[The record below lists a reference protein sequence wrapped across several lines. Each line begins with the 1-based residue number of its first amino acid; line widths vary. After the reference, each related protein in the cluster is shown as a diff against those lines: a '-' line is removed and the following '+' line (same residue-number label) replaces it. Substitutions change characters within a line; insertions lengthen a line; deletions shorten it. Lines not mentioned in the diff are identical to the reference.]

1 METPLRSIHETWGK
15 RDYIEGWSSRME
27 WQRPLREMQM
37 AMVNLMIP
45 HPPEASIRI
54 LDLAAGYGALSSLL
68 LEARPHATAVCLDV
82 SEEMLTM
89 GRERTA
95 SFGNRIEFVQGSLE
109 GPEWLKS
116 TKGNFDIVVSSRA
129 LHHFSANQRRRA
141 IYSEIYGL
149 LRTGGCFINAD
160 NMRAA
165 TESLRQRYRRASDQW
180 LGKYVEEKTEGQKT
194 LAEVKKETEIPAHST
209 HDNGLLDQELAWL
222 REIGFADV
230 DCFWKFGN
238 YAVYGGFR

>member
-95 SFGNRIEFVQGSLE
+95 SFGNRIEFVQGSLD

-116 TKGNFDIVVSSRA
+116 TKGYFDIVVSSRA
-129 LHHFSANQRRRA
+129 LHHFSAIA
-141 IYSEIYGL
+141 S
-149 LRTGGCFINAD
+149 T
-160 NMRAA
+160 MRAYIHWLM
-165 TESLRQRYRRASDQW
+165 SIRQGS
-180 LGKYVEEKTEGQKT
+180 
-194 LAEVKKETEIPAHST
+194 
-209 HDNGLLDQELAWL
+209 
-222 REIGFADV
+222 
-230 DCFWKFGN
+230 CFPK
-238 YAVYGGFR
+238 A